1 MASIVYFVYLN
12 KVGEATINYIGI
24 YVNIDRSSVF
34 LFEFAVLFRFL
45 MRNVLNVPL
54 QEIQNI

>member
-24 YVNIDRSSVF
+24 YVNIDGSSVF
-34 LFEFAVLFRFL
+34 LFECAVVLRFL
-45 MRNVLNVPL
+45 MRNVLKGLL
-54 QEIQNI
+54 QEIPNV